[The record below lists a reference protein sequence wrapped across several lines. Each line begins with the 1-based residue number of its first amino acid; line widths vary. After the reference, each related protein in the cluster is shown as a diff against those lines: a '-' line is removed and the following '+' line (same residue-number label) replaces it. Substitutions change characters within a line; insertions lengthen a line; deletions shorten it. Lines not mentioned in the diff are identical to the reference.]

1 MVLLQ
6 TFSSLHVKVDID
18 LWQSVGLGWDDITST
33 ALTKLH
39 SIRIKKFQCNCWRSI
54 PFRTLP
60 RCLEETLDI
69 LEDARVGINL
79 VY

>member
-6 TFSSLHVKVDID
+6 TFSSLYLKVIN

-39 SIRIKKFQCNCWRSI
+39 SIYLSRKSNEKVITR
-54 PFRTLP
+54 PDL
-60 RCLEETLDI
+60 
-69 LEDARVGINL
+69 G
-79 VY
+79 

>member
-6 TFSSLHVKVDID
+6 TFSSLYLKVDIN

-39 SIRIKKFQCNCWRSI
+39 SILIKKFQCDSHN
-54 PFRTLP
+54 
-60 RCLEETLDI
+60 
-69 LEDARVGINL
+69 
-79 VY
+79 